1 MHPIMANII
10 LYLDTRS
17 VDHRNTSAIKVVISH
32 KGRTALI
39 TSGFRVKADQWDA
52 SLQAVIGHPRAKS
65 WNNILTAMIY
75 NVREELFK
83 LRREIDGI
91 SATDLKHKLAPLIT
105 GAEEQPEAPRD
116 FLIPLMKNFATNKQ
130 KTRTRELYETTI
142 RRLREFDADIDGI
155 RLSAIN
161 KSWLISFDNF
171 LSLTSPSPNARN
183 IHLRNIRAVF
193 NAAIDDEITTHY
205 PFRKFA
211 LKSAP
216 TAKRSLT
223 ARQLRAIISEPLP
236 PHLAA
241 YRDIFTLIF
250 MLIGINLVDLCNLDK
265 IIDNRI
271 EYTRAKTGRFYSIKV
286 EPEAAE
292 IIQRHRGRYHLIDI
306 GDRYDNYRNYT
317 IRINAALK
325 RIGNPPVCS
334 ELSTYWARHS
344 WATIAAELD
353 IPKETIAAALGHGG
367 NSVTDIY
374 IRFDDRKIDEAN
386 RRVLDYVLY
395 NKK

>member
-1 MHPIMANII
+1 MANIK

-17 VDHRNTSAIKVVISH
+17 VDPRNTSAIKVVISH

-39 TSGFRVKADQWDA
+39 TSGFRVRADQWDTT
-52 SLQAVIGHPRAKS
+52 LQVVIGHPRAKS
-65 WNNILTAMIY
+65 WNNILTAMVY
-75 NVREELFK
+75 NVKEELFK

-91 SATDLKHKLAPLIT
+91 SATDLKYKLVPLIT
-105 GAEEQPEAPRD
+105 GVEERPEVPRD
-116 FLIPLMKNFATNKQ
+116 LFIPLMEDFAANKQ
-130 KTRTRELYETTI
+130 KARTRELYEMTI
-142 RRLREFDADIDGI
+142 RRLREFDANIDGI
-155 RLSAIN
+155 RLSNIN
-161 KSWLISFDNF
+161 KSWLISFDKF
-171 LSLTSPSPNARN
+171 LSQTSPSPNARN

-211 LKSAP
+211 LKSVP

-223 ARQLRAIISEPLP
+223 ADQLRAIISEPLP

-241 YRDIFTLIF
+241 YRDVFTLIF

-265 IIDNRI
+265 IVDGRI

-292 IIQRHRGRYHLIDI
+292 IIQRYRGHSHLVNI

-325 RIGNPPVCS
+325 RIGNPPICS

-367 NSVTDIY
+367 NSVTDVY

>member
-1 MHPIMANII
+1 MANVK

-17 VDHRNTSAIKVVISH
+17 VDSRKTSAIKVVISH

-65 WNNILTAMIY
+65 WNNILTAIVY
-75 NVREELFK
+75 NVKEELFK
-83 LRREIDGI
+83 LRREIDGM
-91 SATDLKHKLAPLIT
+91 SATDLKYKLVPLIT
-105 GAEEQPEAPRD
+105 GVEERPEVPRD
-116 FLIPLMKNFATNKQ
+116 LFIPLMEDFAANKQ
-130 KTRTRELYETTI
+130 KARTRELYEMTI
-142 RRLREFDADIDGI
+142 RRLREFDANIDGI
-155 RLSAIN
+155 RLSSIN
-161 KSWLISFDNF
+161 KSWLISFDKF
-171 LSLTSPSPNARN
+171 LSQTSPSPNARN

-223 ARQLRAIISEPLP
+223 ADQLRAIISEPLP

-241 YRDIFTLIF
+241 YRDVFTLIF

-265 IIDNRI
+265 IVDGRI
-271 EYTRAKTGRFYSIKV
+271 EYTRAKTGRLYSIKV
-286 EPEAAE
+286 EPEAAK
-292 IIQRHRGRYHLIDI
+292 IIQRYRGHSHLVNI

-325 RIGNPPVCS
+325 RIGNPPICS

-353 IPKETIAAALGHGG
+353 VPKETIAAALGHGG
-367 NSVTDIY
+367 NSVTDVY

-386 RRVLDYVLY
+386 RRVLDYVFY
-395 NKK
+395 DKK